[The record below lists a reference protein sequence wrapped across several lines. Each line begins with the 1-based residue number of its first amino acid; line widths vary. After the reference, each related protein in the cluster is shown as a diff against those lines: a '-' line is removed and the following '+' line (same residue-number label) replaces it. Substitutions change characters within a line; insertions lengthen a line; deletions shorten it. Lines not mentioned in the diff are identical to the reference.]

1 MGLTLVPTPL
11 GNLRDV
17 SLRALDALR
26 DCDLLVAEDTRV
38 ARTLLHALDL
48 PSKPLASYREQN
60 AAVATTAILERAAT
74 GRVAL
79 VSDAGMPGISDP
91 GRELVAAARAAGIAV
106 EVLPGPS
113 AFVCAAVLS
122 GFALEPLCFAGFLPR
137 IAGAR
142 ERALRDALARPG
154 ATVFYESPHRIV
166 ATLESLATIA
176 PDAHAFVARELTKR
190 FEQQLLGSAADLL
203 AGLERPVRGELALVL
218 AHMEIARDA
227 PEPAELESVVDD
239 GLARGAP
246 VAAIAKELVRRGLA
260 ARGEAYAFAS
270 ARKARAPR
278 IDDEPGG
285 ESEFGAGADRPEDA
299 RIQEIRAREQGGDE
313 GHQHEEA
320 DGASRA

>member
-17 SLRALDALR
+17 TLRALDALR

-60 AAVATTAILERAAT
+60 AAVATAAILERAAT

-122 GFALEPLCFAGFLPR
+122 GFVLEPLCFAGFLPR
-137 IAGAR
+137 TAGAR
-142 ERALRDALARPG
+142 GRALRDALARPG

-166 ATLESLATIA
+166 AALESLAAIA
-176 PDAHAFVARELTKR
+176 PQARAFVVRELTKR
-190 FEQQLLGSAADLL
+190 FEQQLLGTAADLL

-218 AHMEIARDA
+218 AHTPIARDA
-227 PEPAELESVVDD
+227 PEPAELDAVVDAE
-239 GLARGAP
+239 LACGTP

-270 ARKARAPR
+270 ARKACAQLADAERDRGAEDGDLDCAPGKCV
-278 IDDEPGG
+278 DDV
-285 ESEFGAGADRPEDA
+285 GAGHDRADERHE
-299 RIQEIRAREQGGDE
+299 
-313 GHQHEEA
+313 HEE
-320 DGASRA
+320 DGAAT